1 MNAGLQEITLTAPDI
16 SCGHCIATVQEAV
29 SALDGVKQV
38 AANADT
44 KQVTIDFDARRV
56 SVATIEAAMD
66 EVGYPVAK

>member
-29 SALDGVKQV
+29 SALDGVERV
-38 AANADT
+38 SANADT
-44 KQVTIDFDARRV
+44 RQVAVGFDATRV